1 MATRHAAL
9 IPVVSLLL
17 LALSAGPAASQL
29 GDQAPAPPILTLLS
43 SPPGASIS
51 IKGPT
56 EVYGH
61 TPMDLPSSVVG
72 RFSMLAQGGGVARTQ
87 GEFEF
92 GSLGERPVMVSE
104 GPGMGPTL
112 FLRSLNFPGFPDI
125 SAKRTFRGITL
136 TLAEVG
142 ALGMAAGAHV
152 RYRNHLNEA
161 GAEEGIFAREQRRIR
176 NSWLAYGGGI
186 WAMSAIDYWM
196 LPRFTVY
203 EATPTRLS
211 LGIPTLGRA
220 KVVVRSLIVPGA
232 GQEFS
237 NHGGRGALWMAG
249 VLAAGAGYTAAHQAL
264 VHKRALLELNDL
276 RLAGATDPNDQIR
289 FQREIGIL
297 HQDIRTAEDVRR
309 GFGYATLVIH
319 AANVI
324 DAMMLPLGPP
334 AVRTSRR
341 VSAVVTPSGPQV
353 AIHLT
358 Y

>member
-9 IPVVSLLL
+9 ISVVSLLL
-17 LALSAGPAASQL
+17 SALSAGPAAAQL
-29 GDQAPAPPILTLLS
+29 GDQAAAPPVLTLLS

-92 GSLGERPVMVSE
+92 GTLGERPTMVSE

-125 SAKRTFRGITL
+125 SAKRTTRGIVL

-152 RYRNHLNEA
+152 RYRNHLNES
-161 GAEEGIFAREQRRIR
+161 GAEEAIFAREERRIR
-176 NSWLAYGGGI
+176 NSWLAYGGAV
-186 WAMSAIDYWM
+186 WMASAVDYWM
-196 LPRFTVY
+196 LPRFTVD
-203 EATPTRLS
+203 EATANRLS
-211 LGIPTLGRA
+211 LGIPTLSRA
-220 KVVVRSLIVPGA
+220 KVALRSLIVPGA
-232 GQEFS
+232 GQEFA

-249 VLAAGAGYTAAHQAL
+249 VLAAGVGYTAAHQAL
-264 VHKRALLELNDL
+264 VHKRALLELNRL
-276 RLAGATDPNDQIR
+276 RYDAATDPSEQLR
-289 FQREIGIL
+289 FLREIGIL

-309 GFGYATLVIH
+309 GFGYGTLVIH
-319 AANVI
+319 AANLI

-334 AVRTSRR
+334 AVRTAPR
-341 VSAVVTPSGPQV
+341 VSAAFSPFGPQV
-353 AIHLT
+353 ALHIT